1 LEIKDSGSGNQV
13 NFLSGFTY
21 TIGDFKSL
29 LIFYIKTYCSSMPND
44 VQAPGRLRNI
54 QDDPFA
60 VRGNRETVA
69 GELLLTYDP
78 TPGTWMYDWDNDM
91 TEDAVSTGFVFR
103 HLPTSQDAAI
113 GIFADG
119 RTTFAFRLQPTI
131 YGNRT
136 HV

>member
-21 TIGDFKSL
+21 TIVISKSL
-29 LIFYIKTYCSSMPND
+29 LIFYIKTVAMPND

-69 GELLLTYDP
+69 GELL
-78 TPGTWMYDWDNDM
+78 
-91 TEDAVSTGFVFR
+91 
-103 HLPTSQDAAI
+103 
-113 GIFADG
+113 
-119 RTTFAFRLQPTI
+119 
-131 YGNRT
+131 
-136 HV
+136 

>member
-1 LEIKDSGSGNQV
+1 
-13 NFLSGFTY
+13 
-21 TIGDFKSL
+21 
-29 LIFYIKTYCSSMPND
+29 MPND

-91 TEDAVSTGFVFR
+91 TEDA
-103 HLPTSQDAAI
+103 
-113 GIFADG
+113 
-119 RTTFAFRLQPTI
+119 
-131 YGNRT
+131 Y
-136 HV
+136 